1 MSEKLL
7 YVKANPKADS
17 DSITSTLANVFI
29 QAYQKNNPDCEI
41 TTLDLYKLGIEPLD
55 ADTITKMFG
64 GSEDNKAFPYAKQ
77 FASFDK
83 YVIAA
88 PMWNL
93 SIPAILKAYIDYVSY
108 VGVTF
113 RYTES
118 GPVGLLSDKPR
129 KALHISSRGGMYSE
143 GPTKEVDL
151 DDKYIRIILGFFGIA
166 QVESLFLEKTGILQG
181 AALQET
187 IEQSH
192 QAART
197 LAAKF

>member
-7 YVKANPKADS
+7 YVKANPKKDS
-17 DSITSTLANVFI
+17 DSNTSTLANVFV

-41 TTLDLYKLGIEPLD
+41 VTLDLYKEGIEPLD
-55 ADTITKMFG
+55 AETLTKMFG
-64 GSEDNKAFPYAKQ
+64 GSQENKAFPYAKQ

-93 SIPAILKAYIDYVSY
+93 SIPAILKVYIDYVSY

-113 RYTES
+113 KYTEA
-118 GPVGLLSDKPR
+118 GPIGLLLDKPR

-143 GPTKEVDL
+143 GPAKEFDL
-151 DDKYIRIILGFFGIA
+151 DDKYIRTILGFFGIT
-166 QVESLFLEKTGILQG
+166 QVESLFLEKTGMLQG
-181 AALQET
+181 TSLKET
-187 IEQSH
+187 IEQTH
-192 QAART
+192 QAARD
-197 LAAKF
+197 LAANF

>member
-7 YVKANPKADS
+7 YVKANPKEDS
-17 DSITSTLANVFI
+17 DSNTSTLANVFV

-41 TTLDLYKLGIEPLD
+41 VTLDLYKEGIEPLD
-55 ADTITKMFG
+55 ADTLTKMFG
-64 GSEDNKAFPYAKQ
+64 GSQENKAFPYAKQ

-93 SIPAILKAYIDYVSY
+93 SIPAILKVYIDYVSY

-113 RYTES
+113 KYTES
-118 GPVGLLSDKPR
+118 GPVGLLLDKPR

-143 GPTKEVDL
+143 GPAKEFDL
-151 DDKYIRIILGFFGIA
+151 DDKYIRTILGFFGIT
-166 QVESLFLEKTGILQG
+166 QVESLFLEKTGMLQG
-181 AALQET
+181 PSLKEM
-187 IEQSH
+187 IEQTH
-192 QAART
+192 QAARD
-197 LAAKF
+197 LAANF

>member
-7 YVKANPKADS
+7 YVKANPKEDS
-17 DSITSTLANVFI
+17 DSITSTLANVFV

-41 TTLDLYKLGIEPLD
+41 TTLDLYKEGIEPLD
-55 ADTITKMFG
+55 ADTLAKMFS
-64 GSEDNKAFPYAKQ
+64 GSEENRAFPYAKQ

-113 RYTES
+113 KYTEA
-118 GPVGLLSDKPR
+118 GPIGLLSDKPR
-129 KALHISSRGGMYSE
+129 KALHMSSRGGMYSE
-143 GPTKEVDL
+143 GPAKEFDL
-151 DDKYIRIILGFFGIA
+151 DDKYIRTILGFFGIT
-166 QVESLFLEKTGILQG
+166 QVESLFLEKSNILQG
-181 AALQET
+181 AILKET
-187 IEQSH
+187 IEQTH
-192 QAART
+192 QAARN
-197 LAAKF
+197 LAANF